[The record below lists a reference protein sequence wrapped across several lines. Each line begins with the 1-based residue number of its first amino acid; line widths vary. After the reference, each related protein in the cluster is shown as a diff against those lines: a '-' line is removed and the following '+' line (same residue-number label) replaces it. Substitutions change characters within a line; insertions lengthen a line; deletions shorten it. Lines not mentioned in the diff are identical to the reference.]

1 MFYRFAY
8 VKPIT
13 KQMKKPKLCITL
25 WQNTPDIWEHSRNEE
40 NSRLR
45 QVFSTFSLCSQMPVV
60 FYYRR
65 STVKRE
71 RFFAQV
77 YFSNETLS
85 QTTVSTGRM
94 KMFRLEHETMNVC
107 LRNVVRFVHAEC
119 GFDKIKDILL
129 LACTCEKTCES
140 VWPPNV
146 SLYSSSTCVHL
157 RQLAGLF
164 GQGANVVNKFSQAVD
179 SKN

>member
-1 MFYRFAY
+1 
-8 VKPIT
+8 
-13 KQMKKPKLCITL
+13 MKKTL
-25 WQNTPDIWEHSRNEE
+25 ACGKCFLHFPCVLKCPWYFIAGVQPWSVN
-40 NSRLR
+40 
-45 QVFSTFSLCSQMPVV
+45 VFSRKFIFQTKHFP
-60 FYYRR
+60 
-65 STVKRE
+65 
-71 RFFAQV
+71 
-77 YFSNETLS
+77 

-107 LRNVVRFVHAEC
+107 LRNVVRVVHAEC
-119 GFDKIKDILL
+119 GFDKSKDILL

-140 VWPPNV
+140 VWPPNS

-164 GQGANVVNKFSQAVD
+164 GQDVNVVNKFSQAVD